1 MSNGTEEIKPETPK
15 EVLPKEVKD
24 YYDKGLAALK
34 RENFDYAVEL
44 FSSALALKQDFA
56 DARFYLWL
64 SLREQQKRSADPLK
78 IKTFF
83 RKIAGLYLRL
93 QGISL
98 QKSGRM
104 WEAIYQLEKAMKA
117 DPGSIATLNAIAN
130 CFLSEGQTLN
140 ALKIL
145 EAVPQIN
152 NRNVKTL
159 KRLGNLYMKL
169 ENYEKARAY
178 YQAAL
183 KVNPY
188 DMEAERGVKDL
199 DALRT
204 LKGSFSTQ
212 EQNRKS

>member
-1 MSNGTEEIKPETPK
+1 MSNGPEQTKPEAPK

-56 DARFYLWL
+56 DARFYLWFA
-64 SLREQQKRSADPLK
+64 LREQQKRSPDPLK
-78 IKTFF
+78 IKALL
-83 RKIAGLYLRL
+83 RKITGLFLRL
-93 QGISL
+93 RGISL
-98 QKSGRM
+98 QKSGRS
-104 WEAIYQLEKAMKA
+104 WEAIYQFEKAMKA
-117 DPGSIATLNAIAN
+117 DPGSVATLNAIAN
-130 CFLSEGQTLN
+130 CFLNEGQTLN

-145 EAVPQIN
+145 EAVPHIN
-152 NRNVKTL
+152 NRNVKAL
-159 KRLGNLYMKL
+159 KRLGNLYMKI
-169 ENYEKARAY
+169 ENYEKARTY

-183 KVNPY
+183 NVNPY

-204 LKGSFSTQ
+204 LKGSFSTP
-212 EQNRKS
+212 EENK